1 MSLQCRVRYFLTL
14 DFALG
19 GHHSRA
25 DHTGS
30 VHGGEDSFRE
40 HFWWLIKCYLVSV
53 LLPCYCWWGNSRGRC
68 DAWSRIC
75 GASILMERKR
85 ERKNWWQESPHT
97 TFLSLPTLSCGPRL
111 LLELPK
117 FSRYVNYHLE
127 ATVITSLTNICCI
140 LQPTARLT
148 SSLTSVFSSNRIS
161 LYRDLYKFYCLM
173 CLITRSLFAL
183 LIQINFLH

>member
-85 ERKNWWQESPHT
+85 GRKNWWQESPHT

-117 FSRYVNYHLE
+117 FLPTTSKWPIGHTADSHIGHLTTIQYSAGPTVNCE
-127 ATVITSLTNICCI
+127 
-140 LQPTARLT
+140 
-148 SSLTSVFSSNRIS
+148 
-161 LYRDLYKFYCLM
+161 D
-173 CLITRSLFAL
+173 
-183 LIQINFLH
+183 